1 MMGHWTTGLLV
12 YGLITTVVTVILA
25 SLYAHCGNS
34 ETVKDVR
41 GNSNSVSKTEIGLIN
56 IDNGQD
62 NFSDEMKECNCGL
75 LQLNWT
81 VLEILVVGLI
91 GLLLIGG
98 FIKGMMHLK
107 KIIHKRNAK
116 AREEK
121 RKLDIEM
128 RERIRNEIATTMTA
142 VPVSKT
148 ADPNQTQQ
156 TAITMVPK
164 APEIAQISYP

>member
-1 MMGHWTTGLLV
+1 MMGQWTAGLLV
-12 YGLITTVVTVILA
+12 YGVITTVVTVILA

-41 GNSNSVSKTEIGLIN
+41 GNVNTVTKTEVGLIT
-56 IDNGQD
+56 IDNSND
-62 NFSDEMKECNCGL
+62 NFSDEMQECNCGL
-75 LQLNWT
+75 LALNWT
-81 VLEILVVGLI
+81 MLEIIVVGLI
-91 GLLLIGG
+91 GVLLIGG
-98 FIKGMMHLK
+98 SIKGIMHIK

-142 VPVSKT
+142 
-148 ADPNQTQQ
+148 DPNQTKQ
-156 TAITMVPK
+156 TAITMAPAP
-164 APEIAQISYP
+164 APEMARIAYP